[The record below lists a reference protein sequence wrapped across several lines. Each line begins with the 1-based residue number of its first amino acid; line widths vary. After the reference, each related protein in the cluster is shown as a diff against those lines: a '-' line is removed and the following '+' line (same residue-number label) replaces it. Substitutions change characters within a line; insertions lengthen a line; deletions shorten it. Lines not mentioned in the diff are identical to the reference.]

1 MDDVWFC
8 TCAPRPARGFLP
20 FTTPRLFNHMQTTG
34 GIKSY
39 CSSCFEAWI
48 KDWLHALNRG
58 FGILQLGSYIGSIC
72 IYLYTFKSYIYI
84 WFSISCVGKGIL
96 PLLRLNPFPGS
107 ASASTVLP
115 FGLQHSSHLGPWW
128 RRYPRLGAWSL
139 RDPVQENP
147 APRENITNRNQ
158 WKRKCHPT

>member
-1 MDDVWFC
+1 MCIYIYKYIYIYMYIYIYVY
-8 TCAPRPARGFLP
+8 TY
-20 FTTPRLFNHMQTTG
+20 TYVYIYIHTNISIYMYIYTHKYLF
-34 GIKSY
+34 
-39 CSSCFEAWI
+39 
-48 KDWLHALNRG
+48 
-58 FGILQLGSYIGSIC
+58 IC

-128 RRYPRLGAWSL
+128 RRYPRLGVGAWSL